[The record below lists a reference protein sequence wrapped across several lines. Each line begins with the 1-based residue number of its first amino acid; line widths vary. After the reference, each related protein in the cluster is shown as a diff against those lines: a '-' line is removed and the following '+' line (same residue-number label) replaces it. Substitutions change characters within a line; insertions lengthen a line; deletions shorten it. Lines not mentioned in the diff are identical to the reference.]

1 MRTGL
6 QPGGTQA
13 RGSGSSPSGSGRG
26 APVAIDALSSW
37 GLEPGRPQVPGTQ
50 WPCIDPQSSGG
61 GARAVCQR
69 RDPLPV
75 QARPEPMD
83 RNSLRQRG
91 GFTLVELMV
100 TIIVIG
106 LLASVVGLSWESMLP
121 GQKLNT
127 DIRVLSN
134 LIAQTRSEAIARSAE
149 FWMVYNFE
157 QDAYWML
164 TPFDEEGQ
172 IQFDEEQRRALF
184 KTRLGK
190 GIHFDRIV
198 IDGQDYDIND
208 REVFVRFDPLGSSSE
223 HRIVLSQERPPALF
237 TIEVLGLT
245 GLIRFHDGLF
255 EREEPRDSDF
265 Q

>member
-1 MRTGL
+1 
-6 QPGGTQA
+6 
-13 RGSGSSPSGSGRG
+13 
-26 APVAIDALSSW
+26 
-37 GLEPGRPQVPGTQ
+37 
-50 WPCIDPQSSGG
+50 
-61 GARAVCQR
+61 
-69 RDPLPV
+69 
-75 QARPEPMD
+75 
-83 RNSLRQRG
+83 
-91 GFTLVELMV
+91 MV

-172 IQFDEEQRRALF
+172 LQFDEEQRRALF
-184 KTRLGK
+184 KTRLAK

-198 IDGQDYDIND
+198 IDGKEYTLND
-208 REVFVRFDPLGSSSE
+208 REVFVRFDGLGSSSE

>member
-1 MRTGL
+1 M
-6 QPGGTQA
+6 
-13 RGSGSSPSGSGRG
+13 SPH
-26 APVAIDALSSW
+26 
-37 GLEPGRPQVPGTQ
+37 
-50 WPCIDPQSSGG
+50 
-61 GARAVCQR
+61 
-69 RDPLPV
+69 
-75 QARPEPMD
+75 RPEPSTQPAAQSAD
-83 RNSLRQRG
+83 GAFVPGGLPQSAASGSARSARRLPAGVPWNGPHPGPSGPRTRAATG
-91 GFTLVELMV
+91 AGRRAGFTLVELMV

-172 IQFDEEQRRALF
+172 LQFDEEQRRALF
-184 KTRLGK
+184 KTRLAK

-198 IDGQDYDIND
+198 IDGKEYTLND
-208 REVFVRFDPLGSSSE
+208 REVFVRFDGLGSSSE

>member
-1 MRTGL
+1 MSQHRPELPEAPTAEPAGDINGPAGILRTAVYGL
-6 QPGGTQA
+6 PRPVQRTPAGFRGGNP
-13 RGSGSSPSGSGRG
+13 RFSPSGCRPASARK
-26 APVAIDALSSW
+26 D
-37 GLEPGRPQVPGTQ
+37 GL
-50 WPCIDPQSSGG
+50 
-61 GARAVCQR
+61 RA
-69 RDPLPV
+69 
-75 QARPEPMD
+75 
-83 RNSLRQRG
+83 

-172 IQFDEEQRRALF
+172 LQFDEEQRRALF
-184 KTRLGK
+184 RTRLSK

-198 IDGQDYDIND
+198 IDGKEYNLND
-208 REVFVRFDPLGSSSE
+208 REVFVRFDGLGSSSE

>member
-1 MRTGL
+1 MGAGL
-6 QPGGTQA
+6 QRGGTGSSGLGSSPRSPGVRGPMGVGHARRWSRDGLGAERLTAERLGADRAGQPAVPA
-13 RGSGSSPSGSGRG
+13 RGSAQ
-26 APVAIDALSSW
+26 APLA
-37 GLEPGRPQVPGTQ
+37 G
-50 WPCIDPQSSGG
+50 
-61 GARAVCQR
+61 
-69 RDPLPV
+69 LPV
-75 QARPEPMD
+75 SAR
-83 RNSLRQRG
+83 RG

-106 LLASVVGLSWESMLP
+106 LLASVVGISWESMLP

-184 KTRLGK
+184 KTKLAK

-198 IDGQDYDIND
+198 IDGKDYDIND
-208 REVFVRFDPLGSSSE
+208 REVFVRFDALGSSSE